1 MLSVVQAQPLAPIL
15 RQIVDGVTEA
25 SDVALARLWVLE
37 SDRECL
43 VCSGSPVAK
52 GSQRVLHLLASSGK
66 SLATGE
72 LYTGVAGKAHRIE
85 LGERKIGCIA
95 QNREALLISDVTPSQ
110 DWVADPE
117 WVEREKIR
125 SFAGHPLI
133 CRDEL
138 LGVLA
143 VFSRT
148 KFSDED
154 FQWLRTFADHA
165 AVAIWNARSFD
176 ELNRLRTQ
184 LELENEYLSDEIKQ
198 TIHFGDIVTQSKSF
212 QKVLQQ
218 VQLVAETTATV
229 LIFGESGTGKELIAR
244 AIHERGPRKSRP
256 FIKVNCGAIP
266 ETLFESEFFGHVKG
280 AFTGALSDRIGR
292 FELAQ
297 GGDLFLDEVGEIP
310 MSLQAKLLRV
320 LQEKQFERVG
330 DARTR
335 CADVRILAATNRNL
349 KEEVEAGNFREDL
362 YYRLTVFP
370 IEIPPLRDRKEDIAP
385 MALQFIRKSA
395 ARLKIKAPRLN
406 TRQLRE
412 LEGYDWPG
420 NVRELENVLERAV
433 ILARESGDLKFELQR
448 PRVALKN
455 PSHPVG
461 TVKSPSFPPSILSWD
476 ELKKREVD
484 NILAALRQSNGRVFG
499 RGGAAES
506 LGMKPTTLASK
517 LKALGI
523 EKRFISGPNRSDS

>member
-1 MLSVVQAQPLAPIL
+1 MLSIVQAQPLEPIL
-15 RQIVDGVTEA
+15 RQIVDGVAEA
-25 SDVALARLWVLE
+25 GDVALARLWVFE
-37 SDRECL
+37 NDRECL
-43 VCSGSPVAK
+43 ICSGHSPGN
-52 GSQRVLHLLASSGK
+52 GSEGSLHLLASAGN
-66 SLATGE
+66 SLVTGE
-72 LYTGVAGKAHRIE
+72 QYVAVTGKAHRIE
-85 LGERKIGCIA
+85 LGERKIGRIA
-95 QNREALLISDVTPSQ
+95 QNREALLIPNVTPAD

-117 WVEREKIR
+117 WIEREKIR

-148 KFSDED
+148 KFGDED
-154 FQWLRTFADHA
+154 FQWLRTFAAHA

-244 AIHERGPRKSRP
+244 AIHERGPRKMRP

-266 ETLFESEFFGHVKG
+266 EALFESEFFGHVKG
-280 AFTGALSDRIGR
+280 AFTGAVSDRIGR
-292 FELAQ
+292 FELAS
-297 GGDLFLDEVGEIP
+297 GGDLFLDEIGEIP
-310 MSLQAKLLRV
+310 LSLQAKLLRV

-335 CADVRILAATNRNL
+335 SADVRILAATNRNL
-349 KEEVEAGNFREDL
+349 KAEVDAGNFREDL

-385 MALQFIRKSA
+385 MAIQFIRKVA
-395 ARLKIKAPRLN
+395 ARLNINAPRLK

-412 LEGYDWPG
+412 LEEYDWPG

-433 ILARESGDLKFELQR
+433 ILARDSGDLKFELQR
-448 PRVALKN
+448 PPAARRVMTHPATTAGSAGIH
-455 PSHPVG
+455 PSV
-461 TVKSPSFPPSILSWD
+461 LSRE
-476 ELKKREVD
+476 ELKKREVE
-484 NILAALRQSNGRVFG
+484 NIMAALGESKGRVFG
-499 RGGAAES
+499 PGGAAEL

-523 EKRFISGPNRSDS
+523 EKRFISGSKLE